1 VRPRGETMGK
11 EIDSISHGLG
21 CPIPIIIK
29 KGKRRPE
36 APMQA
41 AKLASESGTIMRK
54 NIKIYPNW
62 TKYYKNNG
70 EQLENL
76 KGKLKI
82 KFDINTDS
90 SPVKAACEDILKGG
104 VRQMRYRL
112 KKKYFD
118 GVPANQVRT
127 TSPLKH
133 MSDEEWRQLV
143 DMWSSPEHKD
153 KCAKNQLNREKV
165 KYQQRTGSRSYIA
178 QAYVV

>member
-1 VRPRGETMGK
+1 MLHPYPVQDLIFLDTCKCFMLGTCTGTIQVRPRGETMGK

-76 KGKLKI
+76 KGKLKVI
-82 KFDINTDS
+82 
-90 SPVKAACEDILKGG
+90 
-104 VRQMRYRL
+104 RL
-112 KKKYFD
+112 CST
-118 GVPANQVRT
+118 N
-127 TSPLKH
+127 
-133 MSDEEWRQLV
+133 
-143 DMWSSPEHKD
+143 
-153 KCAKNQLNREKV
+153 
-165 KYQQRTGSRSYIA
+165 
-178 QAYVV
+178 